1 MLGLN
6 ALAIT
11 AVAVISYFLGCCN
24 SSIIISKYLL
34 KDDVRKYGSG
44 NAGLTNFY
52 RVYGKKNVVWVILL
66 DVLKAVASCLIG
78 GALLGAVMDWAIL
91 GKYIAGL
98 FCMLGH
104 VFPCMFGFKG
114 GKGVLSGGAIAILL
128 DWRIA
133 LVVFGLFAVAYAATG
148 YVSLGSIV
156 GAVTYIV
163 GFAVVYPHDVPVM
176 AGGVFL
182 GVLAI
187 IMHRKN
193 IVRLLRVEESKVYLF
208 GKGRKS

>member
-114 GKGVLSGGAIAILL
+114 GKGVLSGGAIAIML

-133 LVVFGLFAVAYAATG
+133 LVVWGIFIILVAFSKM
-148 YVSLGSIV
+148 VSLGSM
-156 GAVTYIV
+156 GAAISFPLMTWTIYHS
-163 GFAVVYPHDVPVM
+163 AV
-176 AGGVFL
+176 L
-182 GVLAI
+182 LVLSVLISVLICWRHKDNAKRI
-187 IMHRKN
+187 AHG
-193 IVRLLRVEESKVYLF
+193 EENKLEF
-208 GKGRKS
+208 HK

>member
-24 SSIIISKYLL
+24 SSIIISKYVL

-52 RVYGKKNVVWVILL
+52 RVYGKKNVIWVILL

-114 GKGVLSGGAIAILL
+114 GKGVLSGGAIAIML

-133 LVVFGLFAVAYAATG
+133 LVVWGIFIILVAFSRM
-148 YVSLGSIV
+148 VSLGSM
-156 GAVTYIV
+156 GAAISFPIMTWTIYHS
-163 GFAVVYPHDVPVM
+163 VV
-176 AGGVFL
+176 L
-182 GVLAI
+182 LVLSVLISMLICWRHKDNAKRI
-187 IMHRKN
+187 AHG
-193 IVRLLRVEESKVYLF
+193 EENKLEF
-208 GKGRKS
+208 HK

>member
-133 LVVFGLFAVAYAATG
+133 LVVWGIFIILVAFSKM
-148 YVSLGSIV
+148 VSLGSM
-156 GAVTYIV
+156 GAAISFPLMTWTVYHS
-163 GFAVVYPHDVPVM
+163 VV
-176 AGGVFL
+176 L
-182 GVLAI
+182 LVLSVLISVLICWRHKDNAKRI
-187 IMHRKN
+187 AHG
-193 IVRLLRVEESKVYLF
+193 EENKLEF
-208 GKGRKS
+208 HK

>member
-44 NAGLTNFY
+44 NAGLTNSY

-114 GKGVLSGGAIAILL
+114 GKGVLSGGAIAIML

-133 LVVFGLFAVAYAATG
+133 LVVWGIFIILVAFSRM
-148 YVSLGSIV
+148 VSLGSM
-156 GAVTYIV
+156 GAAISFPLMTWTIYHS
-163 GFAVVYPHDVPVM
+163 AV
-176 AGGVFL
+176 L
-182 GVLAI
+182 LVLSVLISVLICWRHKDNAKRI
-187 IMHRKN
+187 AHG
-193 IVRLLRVEESKVYLF
+193 EENKLEF
-208 GKGRKS
+208 HK

>member
-133 LVVFGLFAVAYAATG
+133 LVVWGIFIILVAFSRM
-148 YVSLGSIV
+148 VSLGSM
-156 GAVTYIV
+156 GAAISFPLMTWTIYHS
-163 GFAVVYPHDVPVM
+163 AV
-176 AGGVFL
+176 L
-182 GVLAI
+182 LVLSVLISVLICWRHKDNAKRI
-187 IMHRKN
+187 AHG
-193 IVRLLRVEESKVYLF
+193 EENKLEF
-208 GKGRKS
+208 HK

>member
-1 MLGLN
+1 MLGLT
-6 ALAIT
+6 ALAIV

-24 SSIIISKYLL
+24 SSIVISKYVL
-34 KDDVRKYGSG
+34 KDDVRQHGSG

-52 RVYGKKNVVWVILL
+52 RVFGKRNVVWVILL
-66 DVLKAVASCLIG
+66 DVLKAVISCLIG
-78 GALLGAVMDWAIL
+78 SAVLGHLMGWPML

-133 LVVFGLFAVAYAATG
+133 VVVWGIFIILVSFSRM
-148 YVSLGSIV
+148 VSLGSMGAAIV
-156 GAVTYIV
+156 FPIMTWTLYHS
-163 GFAVVYPHDVPVM
+163 VV
-176 AGGVFL
+176 L
-182 GVLAI
+182 LVLSLFISVLICWRHKDNAKRI
-187 IMHRKN
+187 ARG
-193 IVRLLRVEESKVYLF
+193 EENKLEF
-208 GKGRKS
+208 HK

>member
-133 LVVFGLFAVAYAATG
+133 LVVWGIFIILVAFSRM
-148 YVSLGSIV
+148 VSLGSM
-156 GAVTYIV
+156 GAAISFPLMTWTIYHS
-163 GFAVVYPHDVPVM
+163 VV
-176 AGGVFL
+176 L
-182 GVLAI
+182 LVLSVLISVLICWRHKDNAKRI
-187 IMHRKN
+187 AHG
-193 IVRLLRVEESKVYLF
+193 EENKLEF
-208 GKGRKS
+208 HK

>member
-24 SSIIISKYLL
+24 SSIIISKHVL

-114 GKGVLSGGAIAILL
+114 GKGVLSGGAIAIML

-133 LVVFGLFAVAYAATG
+133 LVVWGIFIILVAFSRM
-148 YVSLGSIV
+148 VSLGSM
-156 GAVTYIV
+156 GAAISFPLMTWTIYHS
-163 GFAVVYPHDVPVM
+163 AV
-176 AGGVFL
+176 L
-182 GVLAI
+182 LVLSVLISVLICWRHKDNAKRI
-187 IMHRKN
+187 AHG
-193 IVRLLRVEESKVYLF
+193 EENKLEF
-208 GKGRKS
+208 HK

>member
-24 SSIIISKYLL
+24 SSIIISKYVL

-66 DVLKAVASCLIG
+66 DVLKAVVSCLIG

-114 GKGVLSGGAIAILL
+114 GKGVLSGGAIAIML

-133 LVVFGLFAVAYAATG
+133 LVVWGIFIILVAFSKM
-148 YVSLGSIV
+148 VSLGSM
-156 GAVTYIV
+156 GAAISFPLMTWTIYHS
-163 GFAVVYPHDVPVM
+163 AV
-176 AGGVFL
+176 L
-182 GVLAI
+182 LVLSVLISVLICWRHKDNAKRI
-187 IMHRKN
+187 AHG
-193 IVRLLRVEESKVYLF
+193 EENKLEF
-208 GKGRKS
+208 HK

>member
-24 SSIIISKYLL
+24 SSIIISKYVL

-133 LVVFGLFAVAYAATG
+133 LVVWGIFIILVAFSKM
-148 YVSLGSIV
+148 VSLGSM
-156 GAVTYIV
+156 GAAISFPLMTWTVYHS
-163 GFAVVYPHDVPVM
+163 VV
-176 AGGVFL
+176 L
-182 GVLAI
+182 LVLSVLISVLICWRHKDNAKRI
-187 IMHRKN
+187 AHG
-193 IVRLLRVEESKVYLF
+193 EENKLEF
-208 GKGRKS
+208 HK

>member
-104 VFPCMFGFKG
+104 VFPCLCGCKG

-133 LVVFGLFAVAYAATG
+133 LVVWGIFIILVAFSRM
-148 YVSLGSIV
+148 VSLGSM
-156 GAVTYIV
+156 GAAISFPLMTWTIYHS
-163 GFAVVYPHDVPVM
+163 VV
-176 AGGVFL
+176 L
-182 GVLAI
+182 LVLSVLISVLICWRHKDNAKRI
-187 IMHRKN
+187 AHG
-193 IVRLLRVEESKVYLF
+193 EENKLEF
-208 GKGRKS
+208 HK

>member
-114 GKGVLSGGAIAILL
+114 GKGVLSGGAIAIML

-133 LVVFGLFAVAYAATG
+133 LVVWGIFIILVAFSKM
-148 YVSLGSIV
+148 VSLGSM
-156 GAVTYIV
+156 GAAISFPLMTWTIYHS
-163 GFAVVYPHDVPVM
+163 AV
-176 AGGVFL
+176 L
-182 GVLAI
+182 LVLSVLISVLICWRHKDNAKRI
-187 IMHRKN
+187 AH
-193 IVRLLRVEESKVYLF
+193 VEENKLEF
-208 GKGRKS
+208 HK

>member
-24 SSIIISKYLL
+24 SSIIISKYVL

-114 GKGVLSGGAIAILL
+114 GKGVLSGGAIAIML

-133 LVVFGLFAVAYAATG
+133 LVVWGIFIILVAFSKM
-148 YVSLGSIV
+148 VSLGSM
-156 GAVTYIV
+156 GAAISFPLMTWTIYHS
-163 GFAVVYPHDVPVM
+163 AV
-176 AGGVFL
+176 L
-182 GVLAI
+182 LVLSVLISVLICWRHKDNAKRI
-187 IMHRKN
+187 AHG
-193 IVRLLRVEESKVYLF
+193 EENKLEF
-208 GKGRKS
+208 HK

>member
-114 GKGVLSGGAIAILL
+114 GKGVLSGGAIAIML

-133 LVVFGLFAVAYAATG
+133 LVVWGILIILVAFSKM
-148 YVSLGSIV
+148 VSLGSM
-156 GAVTYIV
+156 GAAISFPLMTWTIYHS
-163 GFAVVYPHDVPVM
+163 AV
-176 AGGVFL
+176 L
-182 GVLAI
+182 LVLSVLISVLICWRHKDNAKRI
-187 IMHRKN
+187 AHG
-193 IVRLLRVEESKVYLF
+193 EENKLEF
-208 GKGRKS
+208 HK

>member
-1 MLGLN
+1 MWYPILVTMLVGYLLGNLN
-6 ALAIT
+6 GS
-11 AVAVISYFLGCCN
+11 VCISYLTQ
-24 SSIIISKYLL
+24 
-34 KDDVRKYGSG
+34 DEDVRSHGSG
-44 NAGLTNFY
+44 NAGLTNFF
-52 RVYGKKNVVWVILL
+52 RSYGGKATFLV
-66 DVLKAVASCLIG
+66 AVADGGKTVVACLAG
-78 GALLGAVMDWAIL
+78 GLMLAPFGMEQFGRVLGGVAVTLGHDFPVLLG
-91 GKYIAGL
+91 
-98 FCMLGH
+98 FR
-104 VFPCMFGFKG
+104 G
-114 GKGVLSGGAIAILL
+114 GKGILCGIFAL
-128 DWRIA
+128 LVIDWRIA

-193 IVRLLRVEESKVYLF
+193 IVRLLRGEESKVYLF

>member
-133 LVVFGLFAVAYAATG
+133 LVVWGIFIILVAFSRM
-148 YVSLGSIV
+148 VSLGSM
-156 GAVTYIV
+156 GAAISFPIMTWTIYHS
-163 GFAVVYPHDVPVM
+163 VV
-176 AGGVFL
+176 L
-182 GVLAI
+182 LVLSVLISVLICWRHKDNAKRI
-187 IMHRKN
+187 AHG
-193 IVRLLRVEESKVYLF
+193 EENKLEF
-208 GKGRKS
+208 HK

>member
-52 RVYGKKNVVWVILL
+52 RVYGKKNVIWVILL

-133 LVVFGLFAVAYAATG
+133 LVVWGIFIILVAFSRM
-148 YVSLGSIV
+148 VSLGSM
-156 GAVTYIV
+156 GAAISFPLMTWTIYHS
-163 GFAVVYPHDVPVM
+163 VV
-176 AGGVFL
+176 L
-182 GVLAI
+182 LVLSVLISVLICWRHKDNAKRI
-187 IMHRKN
+187 AHG
-193 IVRLLRVEESKVYLF
+193 EENKLEF
-208 GKGRKS
+208 HK

>member
-104 VFPCMFGFKG
+104 VFPCMFGFKC
-114 GKGVLSGGAIAILL
+114 GKGVLSGGAIAIML

-133 LVVFGLFAVAYAATG
+133 LVVWGIFIILVAFSKM
-148 YVSLGSIV
+148 VSLGSM
-156 GAVTYIV
+156 GAAISFPLMTWTIYHS
-163 GFAVVYPHDVPVM
+163 AV
-176 AGGVFL
+176 L
-182 GVLAI
+182 LVLSVLISVLICWRHKDNAKRI
-187 IMHRKN
+187 AHG
-193 IVRLLRVEESKVYLF
+193 EENKLEF
-208 GKGRKS
+208 HK

>member
-24 SSIIISKYLL
+24 SSIIISKYVL

-52 RVYGKKNVVWVILL
+52 RVYGKKNVIWVILL
-66 DVLKAVASCLIG
+66 DVLKAVVSCLIG
-78 GALLGAVMDWAIL
+78 GAILGAVMDWAIL

-114 GKGVLSGGAIAILL
+114 GKGVLSGGAIAIML

-133 LVVFGLFAVAYAATG
+133 LVVWGIFIILVAFSKM
-148 YVSLGSIV
+148 VSLGSM
-156 GAVTYIV
+156 GAAISFPIMTWTVYHSLV
-163 GFAVVYPHDVPVM
+163 LLALSVVISILICWRHKDN
-176 AGGVFL
+176 AKRIAHG
-182 GVLAI
+182 
-187 IMHRKN
+187 
-193 IVRLLRVEESKVYLF
+193 EENKLEF
-208 GKGRKS
+208 HK

>member
-24 SSIIISKYLL
+24 SSIIISKYVL

-104 VFPCMFGFKG
+104 VFPCMFGFQG
-114 GKGVLSGGAIAILL
+114 GKGVLSGGAIAIML

-133 LVVFGLFAVAYAATG
+133 LVVWGIFIILVAFSRM
-148 YVSLGSIV
+148 VSLGSM
-156 GAVTYIV
+156 GAAISFPLMTWTIYHS
-163 GFAVVYPHDVPVM
+163 AV
-176 AGGVFL
+176 L
-182 GVLAI
+182 LVLSVLISVLICWRHKDNAKRI
-187 IMHRKN
+187 AHG
-193 IVRLLRVEESKVYLF
+193 EENKLEF
-208 GKGRKS
+208 HK

>member
-24 SSIIISKYLL
+24 SSIIISKYVL

-78 GALLGAVMDWAIL
+78 GALLGAVMGWAIL

-114 GKGVLSGGAIAILL
+114 GKGVLSGGAIAIML

-133 LVVFGLFAVAYAATG
+133 LVVWGIFIILVAFSKM
-148 YVSLGSIV
+148 VSLGSM
-156 GAVTYIV
+156 GAAISFPLMTWTVYHS
-163 GFAVVYPHDVPVM
+163 VV
-176 AGGVFL
+176 L
-182 GVLAI
+182 LVLSVLISVLICWRHKDNAKRI
-187 IMHRKN
+187 AHGEALKSF
-193 IVRLLRVEESKVYLF
+193 SK
-208 GKGRKS
+208 S